1 MTERRALRVGID
13 VGGTFTDLVAAESW
27 SGRVVTRK
35 VASTPREPHRAVM
48 QALLGLLGEYEP
60 RPAVEFL
67 AHSTTIATNALL
79 GQLGLELPRTA
90 LVTTRRLPRRHRD
103 RPSEPQRDLQSVRRA
118 SASFGCAR
126 RPA

>member
-1 MTERRALRVGID
+1 MCSSESIGTKRGSCGRSNITKWPPPGTMRRGPQVRRELPVEGPPMTERRALRVGID

-48 QALLGLLGEYEP
+48 QALLGLLREYEP

-67 AHSTTIATNALL
+67 AHSTTIATNAIL
-79 GQLGLELPRTA
+79 GQL
-90 LVTTRRLPRRHRD
+90 
-103 RPSEPQRDLQSVRRA
+103 
-118 SASFGCAR
+118 
-126 RPA
+126 